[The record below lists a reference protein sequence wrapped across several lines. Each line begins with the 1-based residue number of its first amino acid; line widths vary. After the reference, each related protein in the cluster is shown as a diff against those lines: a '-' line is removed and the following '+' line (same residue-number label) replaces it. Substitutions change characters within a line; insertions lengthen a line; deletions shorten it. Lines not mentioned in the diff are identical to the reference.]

1 MTPFE
6 SIIRRKFEDTDTD
19 IDYYLE
25 TIRKFPEGEWVAPS
39 GADGTNGY
47 RIFAELYHEKHL
59 VAVKIK
65 PIWVNGSFRGQRIF
79 YMYKED
85 MKYAE

>member
-1 MTPFE
+1 
-6 SIIRRKFEDTDTD
+6 
-19 IDYYLE
+19 
-25 TIRKFPEGEWVAPS
+25 
-39 GADGTNGY
+39 
-47 RIFAELYHEKHL
+47 